1 MEFFTEQRELLV
13 AECARG
19 ESDLAGLLLKSLQN
33 FGMTVALIH
42 RGIRSQAIEVTFAL
56 DVIDPDAFGALDD
69 YVERMIVMSAI
80 VVLEFDIV
88 LGA

>member
-1 MEFFTEQRELLV
+1 V
-13 AECARG
+13 
-19 ESDLAGLLLKSLQN
+19 S
-33 FGMTVALIH
+33 LIH

-69 YVERMIVMSAI
+69 YVERMVVMSAI

-88 LGA
+88 LSA